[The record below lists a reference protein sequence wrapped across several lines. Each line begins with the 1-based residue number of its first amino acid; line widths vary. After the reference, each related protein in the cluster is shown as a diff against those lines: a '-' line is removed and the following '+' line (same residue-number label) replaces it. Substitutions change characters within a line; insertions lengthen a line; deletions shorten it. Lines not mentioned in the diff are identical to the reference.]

1 MERKN
6 LEERFT
12 EAELKQ
18 ELYCRKRQRRWK
30 QWRQFDKT
38 NSVTQV
44 AWKSTASPTDSN
56 ISDQLNNDDLFRDRP
71 LRSRISAG
79 WIADR
84 YVLLIE
90 VAIAFIFIVLV
101 SNVWLSRS
109 QLNQNMAQIQREQS
123 LSASLPTPTAAPLID
138 VVILP
143 GGHRPPIIGQEA
155 QPGEAGDIPTHL
167 LPIIDAY
174 QPPSIPTPYPEQ
186 ARRIQIPA
194 IDVDSPVVQG
204 MYDWEQLKKGAAQ
217 KIGSAVPGQ
226 TGNTALAGH
235 NDIYGEV
242 FRDLDKLSPGDE
254 IIISTQAESYTY
266 IVRETRIVEPT
277 ETWVLNPTDFA
288 MTTLISCYP
297 YRVNTQRIVVFADL
311 MET

>member
-18 ELYCRKRQRRWK
+18 ELYRRKRQRRWK
-30 QWRQFDKT
+30 KWRQSDKVD
-38 NSVTQV
+38 SVTQV
-44 AWKSTASPTDSN
+44 AWNAPESQTDRD
-56 ISDQLNNDDLFRDRP
+56 ISDQLNKDDLFRDRSF
-71 LRSRISAG
+71 RSRINAS

-90 VAIAFIFIVLV
+90 VVVAFIFIVLV
-101 SNVWLSRS
+101 SNVLLSRS
-109 QLNQNMAQIQREQS
+109 QLNQNMAQMQREQS

-143 GGHRPPIIGQEA
+143 GGHRPPIMGQEA

-174 QPPSIPTPYPEQ
+174 QSPSIPTPYPEQ

-204 MYDWEQLKKGAAQ
+204 MYDWEQLKKGVAQ